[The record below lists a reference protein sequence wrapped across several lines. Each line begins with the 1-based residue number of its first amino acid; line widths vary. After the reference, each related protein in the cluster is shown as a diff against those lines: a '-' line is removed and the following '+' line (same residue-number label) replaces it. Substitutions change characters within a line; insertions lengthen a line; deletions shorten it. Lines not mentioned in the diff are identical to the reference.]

1 MERSGEQT
9 EDLLR
14 AIYRWHSD
22 LYVAMSNRATFG
34 IADGSFLCD
43 SDELSDGR
51 ATTHLRATLI
61 AAVDHFAASNALVQG
76 PPPMYATAAL
86 IRGCIE
92 ASATVVWLLDAET
105 MIEHLERV
113 ALLDL
118 KSVRERHEFI
128 GDRDS
133 AVHNTEREFIRAWAT
148 EAGVAPAKLMGRGQ
162 TIEQVVRF
170 AGDRLLIE
178 SLFSTWRLLSGVAH
192 GLHWATSGVVDH
204 HVEGQGQNG
213 RPNVRLSVD
222 KALLVGWELY
232 AVDVLSGA
240 LELWKRA
247 ASTADDTRE
256 LPAFTPPPSIMS
268 LITKEASVKTRP

>member
-1 MERSGEQT
+1 VERTDAQT

-14 AIYRWHSD
+14 AIFRWHSD
-22 LYVAMSNRATFG
+22 LYAVLSDRERFDV
-34 IADGSFLCD
+34 ADGSFLWR

-51 ATTHLRATLI
+51 TTTHLRSTLM

-105 MIEHLERV
+105 KIEHLERV

-133 AVHNTEREFIRAWAT
+133 DAHDRATLVDLAPTVRGSARPALGDIRRCRSAR
-148 EAGVAPAKLMGRGQ
+148 RGPRSKRSTRHSALSQ
-162 TIEQVVRF
+162 QSSTR
-170 AGDRLLIE
+170 RL
-178 SLFSTWRLLSGVAH
+178 
-192 GLHWATSGVVDH
+192 
-204 HVEGQGQNG
+204 
-213 RPNVRLSVD
+213 
-222 KALLVGWELY
+222 
-232 AVDVLSGA
+232 GA
-240 LELWKRA
+240 LR
-247 ASTADDTRE
+247 R
-256 LPAFTPPPSIMS
+256 
-268 LITKEASVKTRP
+268 